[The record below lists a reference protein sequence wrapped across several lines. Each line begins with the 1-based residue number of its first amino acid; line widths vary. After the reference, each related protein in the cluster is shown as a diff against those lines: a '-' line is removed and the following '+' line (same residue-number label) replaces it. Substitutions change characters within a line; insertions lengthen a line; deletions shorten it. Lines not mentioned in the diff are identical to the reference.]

1 MLSPCRT
8 SHTADGPGPRSL
20 TRTPLAA
27 QPSAETVGTRRQDA
41 PVTLPTDLPVLA
53 FADQAALEA
62 WLDEHSGTAPGLYV
76 KIAKKGTGV
85 PSVNWEQM
93 VEVLLCFGWIDG
105 RANRLDD
112 RFYLQRVTPRR
123 PRSVWS
129 QKNVATVERLLA
141 EGRMRPA
148 GLAAVDAAKADG
160 RWERAYAGPATV
172 TVPDDLAAALD
183 AEPAARAAF
192 DVLDGQN
199 RYAVLWRVHTA
210 GTPATRTKRIAAL
223 VQMLADGRRLH

>member
-1 MLSPCRT
+1 
-8 SHTADGPGPRSL
+8 
-20 TRTPLAA
+20 
-27 QPSAETVGTRRQDA
+27 
-41 PVTLPTDLPVLA
+41 VTLPTDHPVLA
-53 FADQAALEA
+53 FPDQSALEA
-62 WLDEHSGTAPGLYV
+62 WLDAEHATAPGLYV
-76 KIAKKGTGV
+76 KIAKKGSGV

-112 RFYLQRVTPRR
+112 RFYLQRITPRR

-129 QKNVATVERLLA
+129 QKNVATVERLIA

-148 GLAAVDAAKADG
+148 GLAAVEAAKADG

-172 TVPDDLAAALD
+172 TMPDDLTAALD
-183 AEPAARAAF
+183 AEPAARAAY
-192 DVLDGQN
+192 DALDSQN

-210 GTPATRTKRIAAL
+210 GTPATRAKRIAAA
-223 VQMLADGRRLH
+223 VQMLAEGGRP